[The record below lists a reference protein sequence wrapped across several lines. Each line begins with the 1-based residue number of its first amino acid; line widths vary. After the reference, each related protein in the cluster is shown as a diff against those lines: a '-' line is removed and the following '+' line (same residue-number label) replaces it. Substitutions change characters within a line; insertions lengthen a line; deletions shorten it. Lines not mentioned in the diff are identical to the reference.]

1 MNGLHT
7 GFPMDT
13 RIGAARRRA
22 TVAKVVLGSAGAL
35 VFVLSAA
42 LARVAYPG
50 HHKQTIKSLSPPADF
65 VRVVRENQLEAG
77 ILAPAQA
84 DPSVATAP
92 T

>member
-1 MNGLHT
+1 LSRRT
-7 GFPMDT
+7 RES

-22 TVAKVVLGSAGAL
+22 AVAKLVLVGTAATA
-35 VFVLSAA
+35 FVASAA

-50 HHKQTIKSLSPPADF
+50 HHKKAIKALSPPQRF
-65 VRVVRENQLEAG
+65 VKIVRQNQLESG

-84 DPSVATAP
+84 DPAVVTAQ

>member
-1 MNGLHT
+1 VT
-7 GFPMDT
+7 ARTPET

-22 TVAKVVLGSAGAL
+22 GLAKLVLAGTAATAFVASA
-35 VFVLSAA
+35 V

-50 HHKQTIKSLSPPADF
+50 HHKKAVKALSPPHRF
-65 VRVVRENQLEAG
+65 VEVVRQNQLESG

-84 DPSVATAP
+84 DPSVATEQ

>member
-1 MNGLHT
+1 MGRT
-7 GFPMDT
+7 AET
-13 RIGAARRRA
+13 RIAAARRRA
-22 TVAKVVLGSAGAL
+22 AVAKLLLGGVGVCAFIAAAG
-35 VFVLSAA
+35 

-50 HHKQTIKSLSPPADF
+50 HHKRAIRPLSAPPRF
-65 VRVVRENQLEAG
+65 ERIVRQNQLESG

>member
-1 MNGLHT
+1 MSRRT
-7 GFPMDT
+7 ES

-22 TVAKVVLGSAGAL
+22 GLAKLALAGVAATA
-35 VFVLSAA
+35 FVASAA

-50 HHKQTIKSLSPPADF
+50 HHKKAISSLSPPKRF
-65 VRVVRENQLEAG
+65 VQIVRENQLQSG

-84 DPSVATAP
+84 DPSVVTAQ